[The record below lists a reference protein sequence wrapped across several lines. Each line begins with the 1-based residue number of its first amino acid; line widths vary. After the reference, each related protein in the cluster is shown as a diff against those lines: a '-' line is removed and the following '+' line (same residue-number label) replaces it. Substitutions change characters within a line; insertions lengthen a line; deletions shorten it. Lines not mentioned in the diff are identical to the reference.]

1 MPLLKV
7 ETTVA
12 LSDDKRQG
20 LLSSLSKLVT
30 ENIGKPEKYVMTSI
44 TPATIMMSGESVDA
58 AFVDLR
64 SVGGLGDAVNRKLS
78 HGICAVLKESLNIPP
93 ERIYLH
99 FTDVNGGNWGWNG
112 NTFG

>member
-20 LLSSLSKLVT
+20 LLSSLSKLVAA
-30 ENIGKPEKYVMTSI
+30 NIGKPEKYVMISV
-44 TPATIMMSGESVDA
+44 TPAAIMMSGESGDA

-78 HGICAVLKESLNIPP
+78 YGICAVLKESLNIPP
-93 ERIYLH
+93 ERIYLN
-99 FTDVNGGNWGWNG
+99 FTDVNGGNW
-112 NTFG
+112 